1 LIDWFTWTQV
11 GVACV
16 AGLFAVVFGLIGRKP
31 NDYTVGALVLIEL
44 LLIAQGV
51 VSIVLESTGSPTK
64 GNGLEFGV
72 YAVSVLLVP
81 PAAIVWALVDR
92 TRWSTVVLGVGAF
105 TVAVMVVRMQQIWFP
120 AHT

>member
-1 LIDWFTWTQV
+1 MITWFTWVQAL
-11 GVACV
+11 VACV
-16 AGLFAVVFGLIGRKP
+16 VGVVAVVLGLIGRKP
-31 NDYTVGALVLIEL
+31 NDATVGGLALIEL

-51 VSIVLESTGSPTK
+51 ISIVLPLTGHPTK

-81 PAAIVWALVDR
+81 PAAIVWALIDR
-92 TRWSTVVLGVGAF
+92 SRWSTVVLGAGAF

-120 AHT
+120 QQ

>member
-1 LIDWFTWTQV
+1 MITWFTWTQV
-11 GVACV
+11 GVAV
-16 AGLFAVVFGLIGRKP
+16 VIGLVAVVFGLVGRKP
-31 NDYTVGALVLIEL
+31 NDYTVGGLVLIEL
-44 LLIAQGV
+44 LLIAQGI
-51 VSIVLESTGSPTK
+51 VSIVVAATGSPTS
-64 GNGLEFGV
+64 GNALEFGV

-120 AHT
+120 AHG